1 MRPLRNKALQ
11 LTRYSVVQSVRDT
24 VWLPVPRQ
32 NSFVAKTLSFS
43 RVDTE
48 AGRHDR
54 AGTLLEMDAA
64 PGQDAG
70 P

>member
-1 MRPLRNKALQ
+1 MHFLPTESSGYADVLS
-11 LTRYSVVQSVRDT
+11 SVSER
-24 VWLPVPRQ
+24 LYPAVPRQ

-54 AGTLLEMDAA
+54 AGTLLEMGAA